1 MAWGMRRT
9 LLRRQWGM
17 RMRHRNVW
25 AAGLALGL
33 GMGVVGLV
41 RGQEPPRSGTGIL
54 DRLFTASPVPVV
66 PADAK
71 KETSAKPLPAAP
83 PSMSR
88 AQALNDFLR
97 RLAVCDKLGRIAE
110 LHGDEALMNTVKV
123 LEMRAKD
130 IYVQRTNPGAM
141 AITDEDVLE
150 RQLAPNG
157 RNLTPLS
164 ATTSKS
170 GSNPAYAEGRR

>member
-9 LLRRQWGM
+9 RLRRQWGM

-33 GMGVVGLV
+33 GMGGVGVAL
-41 RGQEPPRSGTGIL
+41 GQEPPRSGTGIL
-54 DRLFTASPVPVV
+54 DRLFTASPAAAPRI
-66 PADAK
+66 DAK
-71 KETSAKPLPAAP
+71 KETNAKPAPAAA
-83 PSMSR
+83 PSVSR
-88 AQALNDFLR
+88 AQALNDFYR
-97 RLAVCDKLGRIAE
+97 RLAVCDTLRRIAE
-110 LHGDEALMNTVKV
+110 LHGDEGLKNRVEV

-150 RQLAPNG
+150 RRVAPNG

-170 GSNPAYAEGRR
+170 GGSPAYAEGRR

>member
-1 MAWGMRRT
+1 MAWGMRWTR
-9 LLRRQWGM
+9 LRRQWGM

-33 GMGVVGLV
+33 GMGVVGLAL
-41 RGQEPPRSGTGIL
+41 GQEPPRGGTGIL
-54 DRLFTASPVPVV
+54 DRLFTASPPRIE
-66 PADAK
+66 AK
-71 KETSAKPLPAAP
+71 KEINAKPAPVAAP
-83 PSMSR
+83 SVSR
-88 AQALNDFLR
+88 AQALNDFYR
-97 RLAVCDKLGRIAE
+97 RLAVCDTLRRIAE
-110 LHGDEALMNTVKV
+110 LHGDEGLKNRVEV

-150 RQLAPNG
+150 RHVAPNG